1 MKKSFLFIS
10 ILFLINNVYSQ
21 SLLWKITGNG
31 LKTPSYLYGT
41 IHIQDKRV
49 FSFDTTVTNAFNSC
63 DAFAMEIL
71 LSKVK
76 PETLKKATIMKK
88 GSLKELMSEDDYKLV
103 AKVFHEKTGA
113 NILLYDKMKPF
124 FLSSQIEQADMPKDM
139 DEALDLYFYK
149 LAEKQ
154 GKSTFGVEKF
164 EQQVA
169 AIDKVSLKDQIK
181 MLIDAVK
188 DTSKDDFSDLLNA
201 YLNFNLNKLME
212 LTSKDTTLPG
222 NFAEAFLINR
232 NKVMAKSIKKLTKK
246 HKIFVAVGAA
256 HLPGDKG
263 VIKLLRDYGFT
274 VEPVKF
280 KFNYKS

>member
-1 MKKSFLFIS
+1 MKKILSAIS
-10 ILFLINNVYSQ
+10 ILFIVNTVFSQ
-21 SLLWKITGNG
+21 SLLWKISGNG
-31 LKTPSYLYGT
+31 LKTSSYLYGT
-41 IHIQDKRV
+41 IHIQDKKV
-49 FSFDTTVTNAFNSC
+49 FAFDSTVTNAFNSC

-71 LSKVK
+71 LTKVK
-76 PETLKKATIMKK
+76 PEVLKKATLMKH
-88 GSLKELMSEDDYKLV
+88 GSLKELMTDDDYKLV
-103 AKVFHEKTGA
+103 SKVFNEKTGA
-113 NILLYDKMKPF
+113 NLLLYDKMKPF

-139 DEALDLYFYK
+139 KDALDIYFFK

-154 GKSTFGVEKF
+154 GKQTYGVEKF

-169 AIDKVSLKDQIK
+169 AIDKISLKDQIK
-181 MLIDAVK
+181 MLVETVK
-188 DTSKDDFSDLLNA
+188 DTSKADFSELLNA
-201 YLNFNLNKLME
+201 YLNFDLNKLME

-246 HKIFVAVGAA
+246 SKTFIAVGAA
-256 HLPGDKG
+256 HLPGENG

-280 KFNYKS
+280 KFEN

>member
-1 MKKSFLFIS
+1 MKKILSIIP
-10 ILFLINNVYSQ
+10 ILFLINNVFSQ
-21 SLLWKITGNG
+21 SLLWKISGNG

-49 FSFDTTVTNAFNSC
+49 FAFDSTVTNAFNSC

-71 LSKVK
+71 VSDIK
-76 PETLKKATIMKK
+76 PEVMKKATIMKK
-88 GSLKELMSEDDYKLV
+88 GSIKELMNEEDYKLV

-113 NILLYDKMKPF
+113 NLLLYDKMKPF

-139 DEALDLYFYK
+139 DEALDLHFLK

-154 GKSTFGVEKF
+154 GKATFGVEKF

-169 AIDKVSLKDQIK
+169 AIDKISLTDQIR
-181 MLIDAVK
+181 MLVDAVK
-188 DTSKDDFSDLLNA
+188 DTSKADFSELLNA
-201 YLNFNLNKLME
+201 YLSADLNKLME
-212 LTSKDTTLPG
+212 LTSQDTTLPE
-222 NFAEAFLINR
+222 NFAEAFLIGR

-256 HLPGDKG
+256 HLPGNDG
-263 VIKLLRDYGFT
+263 VIKLLRDYGYT

-280 KFNYKS
+280 KFKN

>member
-1 MKKSFLFIS
+1 MKRILPLIS
-10 ILFLINNVYSQ
+10 ILFLINNVFSQ
-21 SLLWKITGNG
+21 SLLWKISGNG

-41 IHIQDKRV
+41 IHIQDKKV
-49 FSFDTTVTNAFNSC
+49 FAFDTTVTNAFNSC

-71 LSKVK
+71 MTKIK
-76 PETLKKATIMKK
+76 PETLKKATLMKK
-88 GSLKELMSEDDYKLV
+88 GSLKELMNDQDYKLV

-113 NILLYDKMKPF
+113 NLLLYDKMKPF

-139 DEALDLYFYK
+139 DEALDLYFLK

-154 GKSTFGVEKF
+154 GKATFGVEKF

-169 AIDKVSLKDQIK
+169 AIDKISLKDQIK
-181 MLIDAVK
+181 MLVDAVK
-188 DTSKDDFSDLLNA
+188 DTSEADFTELLDA
-201 YLNFNLNKLME
+201 YLSFDLNKLME
-212 LTSKDTTLPG
+212 LTSKDTTLPD
-222 NFAEAFLINR
+222 NFAEAFLIGR

-256 HLPGDKG
+256 HLPGDDG
-263 VIKLLRDYGFT
+263 VIKLLRDYGYI

-280 KFNYKS
+280 KFKN